1 MPGMPIKC
9 QMNDPFGKH
18 YGDACY
24 VAHSGNYISGQI
36 YNILSIKRKMQRVQS
51 LIFIFLQTKKVRSN
65 GLEIVP
71 ITSTKQ
77 SAAKREA
84 GPTMVRR
91 HLLMNVFVIKICVI
105 KIWRQ

>member
-1 MPGMPIKC
+1 MPIKC

-36 YNILSIKRKMQRVQS
+36 YNILSIHLLKREMQCVQS

-71 ITSTKQ
+71 ITPTKQ

-91 HLLMNVFVIKICVI
+91 HLLMNVFVIKICVT
-105 KIWRQ
+105 KI